1 MNYNQ
6 EELLLES
13 RSMRDSLADRVDVL
27 NKVKGLAMLQDDIHA
42 TTEQVANYY
51 EVNQSVIKM
60 TITNHRNEL
69 ESDGIRVLK
78 GFELKDFVSKIILPT
93 NTGISSMTRSMTLI
107 PRRAILRIGML
118 LRDSEVAKQVRNY
131 LLNVEETAR
140 TEAPSIIEKAILKTE
155 SDLLLASAKW
165 QVMAAQEIIDVKQR
179 LEITEQ
185 ILSNTVERTDNIVGY
200 LTEVPDRAKINRK
213 LKELARCFF
222 SGRVDKATSYVYD
235 ILKDKYGIDVFQRVK
250 NARNRLNEER
260 SLQGKGPY
268 ADSTLASMV
277 SGLDIV
283 EAVGMIN
290 EMMEIIIGLLSTGYK
305 DSQLHA

>member
-1 MNYNQ
+1 MNLNQ

-13 RSMRDSLADRVDVL
+13 RDMRDSLADQVAVL
-27 NKVKGLAMLQDDIHA
+27 NKVKGLAMLPDDIHVTVEMA
-42 TTEQVANYY
+42 ANYY
-51 EVNQSVIKM
+51 ESSSDTVHTIIKRHKSEFIEDGYK
-60 TITNHRNEL
+60 TIRGEEL
-69 ESDGIRVLK
+69 ALFKMNIA
-78 GFELKDFVSKIILPT
+78 KILELPT
-93 NTGISSMTRSMTLI
+93 KTSQMTLLS
-107 PRRAILRIGML
+107 RRAVLRIGML
-118 LRDSEVAKQVRNY
+118 LRDSEVAKQIRSY
-131 LLNVEETAR
+131 LLNVEETTR
-140 TEAPSIIEKAILKTE
+140 TESPDIIEKAVLKTE

-179 LEITEQ
+179 LAITEK
-185 ILSNTVERTDNIVGY
+185 LLNNTVERTESIVGY

-260 SLQGKGPY
+260 SLHGKGPY

-283 EAVGMIN
+283 ESVGMIN
-290 EMMEIIIGLLSTGYK
+290 EMMEIIVGLLSTGYK